1 TLIDGIKG
9 MAFWVGSAVGD
20 VTSKL
25 NPLKWFRGADSPY
38 NTGGGQMQSP
48 DGNYAP
54 MMAGGSGAPSL
65 VGYSATGMTGLSKV
79 LDEMGSSLQSLTSIS
94 AASASG
100 GNYSRTVAPS
110 GNTATNGGTFVV
122 EVPLHI
128 DGKELARAQAEV
140 NTLEM
145 NNLRA
150 RKNLGRGGSKHF

>member
-1 TLIDGIKG
+1 MTRWLSSTVSD
-9 MAFWVGSAVGD
+9 VGSM
-20 VTSKL
+20 L
-25 NPLKWFRGADSPY
+25 NPLKWFRSADSPY

-79 LDEMGSSLQSLTSIS
+79 LDEMGSSLQSLNSIS